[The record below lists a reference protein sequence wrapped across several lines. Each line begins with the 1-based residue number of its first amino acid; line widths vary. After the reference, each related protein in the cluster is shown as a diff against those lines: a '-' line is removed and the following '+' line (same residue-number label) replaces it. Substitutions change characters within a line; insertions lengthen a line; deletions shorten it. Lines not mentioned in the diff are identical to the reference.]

1 MAKKEQPRTYDF
13 DLLALP
19 PLKMVLGEVPVPD
32 PKRHPGSAAK
42 PAALSARDKQDIVQ
56 RIIKRLKA
64 R

>member
-1 MAKKEQPRTYDF
+1 MTKKEQPRTYDF

-32 PKRHPGSAAK
+32 PKRQAGQPIRPTG
-42 PAALSARDKQDIVQ
+42 LSMNDKQDIVR